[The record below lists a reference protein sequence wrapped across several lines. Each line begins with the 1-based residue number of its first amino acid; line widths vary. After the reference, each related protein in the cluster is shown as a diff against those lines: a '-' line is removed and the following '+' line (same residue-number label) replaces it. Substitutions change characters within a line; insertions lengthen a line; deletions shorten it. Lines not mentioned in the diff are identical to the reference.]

1 MHEYSFVRIE
11 GSLINEL
18 YAVAF
23 LGKIS
28 ITMQDLIILIT
39 IRKEY
44 ISVTIQITQFVP
56 LKVF

>member
-28 ITMQDLIILIT
+28 ISIQDLMIFMIL
-39 IRKEY
+39 RKE
-44 ISVTIQITQFVP
+44 
-56 LKVF
+56 